1 MESKSMKK
9 VFYSY
14 YLRNAFRKNIAFSAR
29 IQCLLQWFGIAIH
42 NPWRDE
48 CCCDFECCAPQKQDF
63 RNHCWLHI
71 SAKSIPIRRI
81 VRYEE
86 TVPVGTP
93 GRTFVKKTKWKFG
106 KDE

>member
-1 MESKSMKK
+1 MKK

-14 YLRNAFRKNIAFSAR
+14 YLKSAFRKNIAFSAR

-48 CCCDFECCAPQKQDF
+48 CCCDFECCARQQQDF

-71 SAKSIPIRRI
+71 SATSIPIRRI

-86 TVPVGTP
+86 TAPVGTH
-93 GRTFVKKTKWKFG
+93 GRTFRKVIKWKFG

>member
-1 MESKSMKK
+1 MKK

-14 YLRNAFRKNIAFSAR
+14 YLRVAFRKNVTFSGR

-48 CCCDFECCAPQKQDF
+48 CCCDFECCAPLKQDSK
-63 RNHCWLHI
+63 NHCWLHI
-71 SAKSIPIRRI
+71 SAKSLPIRRI
-81 VRYEE
+81 VWYEE
-86 TVPVGTP
+86 TAPVGTP

-106 KDE
+106 KYL